1 MRATLLVAALLSGL
15 CANVSVAAQSR
26 TRAQPIDVIL
36 TDFAFAPQRLHLRQ
50 GQAYRLRFVNRG
62 SGGHNFSS
70 PAFFAAAR
78 IDPADA
84 GAVAGGK
91 VELGGNQSRT
101 LRLVPAAGSYAATCT
116 HFLHAGFGM
125 VGSITVD

>member
-1 MRATLLVAALLSGL
+1 MRATLLVVALLSGL

-26 TRAQPIDVIL
+26 TRAQSIDVVL
-36 TDFAFAPQRLHLRQ
+36 TDFAFTPQRLHLRQ
-50 GQAYRLRFVNRG
+50 GQSYRLRFVNRG

-91 VELGGNQSRT
+91 VELAGNQS
-101 LRLVPAAGSYAATCT
+101 
-116 HFLHAGFGM
+116 
-125 VGSITVD
+125 